1 MNMLIT
7 FIAAVGISFSS
18 LVPFPADK
26 GLAEITVIET
36 QDQHVNLTIKEA
48 VGKVRISLYEEGGR
62 LIKRHTVKVNEPL
75 QIPYNLSSMPA
86 GNYKVDVASNLETVS
101 YDITTKKPI
110 ARKLLAYAKK
120 VDKQTVE
127 VKVVGIEKPGVKV
140 AFFEEATHRRISS
153 DYVTEPAGFSKNYR
167 FVKLDLEKVYMVVTD
182 AEGRSKVFHF

>member
-18 LVPFPADK
+18 LVPLPANK

-36 QDQHVNLTIKEA
+36 QDKSFNLTIKEA
-48 VGKVRISLYEEGGR
+48 VGKVKVSLYNEEGR
-62 LIKRHTVKVNEPL
+62 LISRQLVKANEPVK
-75 QIPYNLSSMPA
+75 IPYNLSNLPA
-86 GNYKVDVASNLETVS
+86 GSYKVDVASDLETVS
-101 YDITTKKPI
+101 FDITTKEPVTK
-110 ARKLLAYAKK
+110 KLLAYAKK
-120 VDKQTVE
+120 MDKQTVE

-140 AFFEEATHRRISS
+140 AFFDEATNRRISS

-167 FVKLDLEKVYMVVTD
+167 FVKLDLENVYMVVTD